1 MKTKE
6 EILAIVKQYLKD
18 REREYDRINEGDKI
32 YLEENKKVIYP
43 FSKYYEQKKNMY
55 VVGYFTEAYQGENSY
70 FVHVDADTGEV
81 LYTLTK
87 HGYAEDWEDN
97 LIEE

>member
-6 EILAIVKQYLKD
+6 EILIIVKQYLKD
-18 REREYDRINEGDKI
+18 REREYDRIDEIDKI
-32 YLEENKKVIYP
+32 FYEEQKEVIYP

-55 VVGYFTEAYQGENSY
+55 VVGYFDEAYQGEDSY
-70 FVHVDADTGEV
+70 FVAVDADTGEV
-81 LYTLTK
+81 LYTMTK